1 MKLTSQTDTIVALAT
16 PPGEGGLSV
25 IRVSGPESLR
35 IASRGFQ
42 GKIMLIDALTH
53 TAHFGRFVG
62 ADGLLLDEVVAVV
75 FRGPHSYT
83 GEDTVEL
90 SCHGGILVSKRVIE
104 TLVSYEARLALP
116 GEFTK
121 RAFLNGKIDLSQA
134 EAVADLIHS
143 KSEAA
148 HRSSLDQLEGALSS
162 RVQKLRNQL
171 LEAVSLFEL
180 ELDFAEEG
188 FEFTNKP
195 EVKQSLA
202 NAIDEIRRLCSTYD
216 IGRNYREG
224 IKVVLVGAPN
234 AGKSSLLN
242 ALLNDN
248 RAIVTDIA
256 GTTRDVIEEQISL
269 KGLLFRIVD
278 TAGLRQS
285 NDVIE
290 QEGIR
295 RTEVQAGTG
304 DILLFVIDIS
314 RNPDESEKL
323 AILDFVNHKS
333 PAGASKIAVLNK
345 VDLVPGLNGEIR
357 ERTRFL
363 GDIPNVKL
371 SALTL
376 QGFDDLKEL
385 LMRSAGIEGISE
397 GGVTITNI
405 RHFQALNNTKGSLE
419 MALASLQQ
427 RKSGEFV
434 AVDLRRA
441 LDSLGEITGEV
452 TTDEILNNIFSK
464 FCIGK

>member
-1 MKLTSQTDTIVALAT
+1 MKLTSQTDTIIALAT

-42 GKIMLIDALTH
+42 GKAALSDALTH

-62 ADGLLLDEVVAVV
+62 ENGSLLDEVVAVV

-90 SCHGGILVSKRVIE
+90 SCHGGILVSKRMIE
-104 TLVSYEARLALP
+104 AIVRYGARLASP

-121 RAFLNGKIDLSQA
+121 RAFLNGKLDLSQA

-148 HRSSLDQLEGALSS
+148 HRSSLAQLEGALSS

-188 FEFTNKP
+188 YEFTNKP
-195 EVKQSLA
+195 EVKQNLA
-202 NAIDEIRRLCSTYD
+202 NAINEIKLLCSTYD
-216 IGRNYREG
+216 VGRNYREG

-248 RAIVTDIA
+248 RAIVTEIA

-269 KGLLFRIVD
+269 NGLLFRIVD
-278 TAGLRQS
+278 TAGLRQAS
-285 NDVIE
+285 DVIE

-295 RTEVQAGTG
+295 RTLVQAGTG
-304 DILLFVIDIS
+304 DILLLVIDIS
-314 RNPDESEKL
+314 RNPDEAEKSS
-323 AILDFVNHKS
+323 ILDFMNHKS
-333 PAGASKIAVLNK
+333 PPGAIKIAALNK
-345 VDLVPGLNGEIR
+345 LDLVPGLNGEIR

-363 GDIPNVKL
+363 GDIPTVKL
-371 SALTL
+371 SALTMA
-376 QGFDDLKEL
+376 GFEDLKDL
-385 LMRSAGIEGISE
+385 LTRSAGGKASSE

-405 RHFQALNNTKGSLE
+405 RHFQALQKSAANLE

-434 AVDLRRA
+434 AVDLRMA

>member
-1 MKLTSQTDTIVALAT
+1 MKLTPQTDTIVALAT
-16 PPGEGGLSV
+16 PPGESGLSV
-25 IRVSGPESLR
+25 IRVSGPDSLQ

-42 GKIMLIDALTH
+42 GRAALSDALTH
-53 TAHFGRFVG
+53 TAHFGKFVSG
-62 ADGLLLDEVVAVV
+62 DGSLLDEVVAVV

-83 GEDTVEL
+83 GEDSVEI
-90 SCHGGILVSKRVIE
+90 SCHGSILVSKRMIE
-104 TLVSYEARLALP
+104 ALVNYGARLALP

-121 RAFLNGKIDLSQA
+121 RAFLNGKLDLSQA

-143 KSEAA
+143 KSDAA
-148 HRSSLDQLEGALSS
+148 HRSSLAQLEGALST

-188 FEFTNKP
+188 YEFTNKP
-195 EVKQSLA
+195 EVRQNLED
-202 NAIDEIRRLCSTYD
+202 AINEIKRLCSTYD
-216 IGRNYREG
+216 AGRSYREG

-248 RAIVTDIA
+248 RAIVTEIA
-256 GTTRDVIEEQISL
+256 GTTRDVIEEQININ
-269 KGLLFRIVD
+269 GFLFRIVD

-290 QEGIR
+290 QESIR

-304 DILLFVIDIS
+304 DILLLVIDIS
-314 RNPDESEKL
+314 RNPDEAEKS

-333 PAGASKIAVLNK
+333 PAGAIKIAALNK
-345 VDLVPGLNGEIR
+345 IDLVPGFNGVIG
-357 ERTRFL
+357 ERTQFL
-363 GDIPNVKL
+363 GDIPKVKL
-371 SALTL
+371 SALTI
-376 QGFDDLKEL
+376 QGFENLKEL
-385 LMRSAGIEGISE
+385 LMRSAGAGGSSE

-405 RHFQALNNTKGSLE
+405 RHFQVLHNAKTSIE
-419 MALASLQQ
+419 MALASLQEA
-427 RKSGEFV
+427 KSGEFV